1 MEQTKRKRPMMDER
15 DKEIEKTSKSYALEF
30 VVGVTQV
37 LTLICLVKE
46 NAAWKG
52 TLSLLF
58 FGIAAQLYYKY
69 DKYEEKP
76 YVCVAC
82 LMGLIGMALLLWFC
96 FSVR

>member
-37 LTLICLVKE
+37 LTLVCIVKG

-76 YVCVAC
+76 YVYVAC
-82 LMGLIGMALLLWFC
+82 LMGLIGTVLLLWFC
-96 FSVR
+96 FSE